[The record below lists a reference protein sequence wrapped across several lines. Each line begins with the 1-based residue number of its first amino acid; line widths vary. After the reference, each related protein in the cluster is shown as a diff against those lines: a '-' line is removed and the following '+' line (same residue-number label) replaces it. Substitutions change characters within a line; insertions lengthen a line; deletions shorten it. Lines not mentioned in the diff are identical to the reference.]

1 MAIGCQTRDRE
12 TMNQSHISESLAG
25 LDQGLIEKYQLTEY
39 ISPILPTIFMGMY
52 REEDFALLSGH
63 IGDGTIVWFGSDA
76 KDLADDWIDMV
87 NKFVNIAVSHQVL
100 DTLESKGVDA
110 IYYPFNAVIPDKWQ
124 QVPNGNKIFWYS
136 GNSPEYYGQDLINE
150 IKERIDIPI
159 IRAGHDTF
167 SRDQL
172 VDVYSQCFIN
182 LRLTPHDG
190 CPNTNIE
197 MGLMGRRSIY
207 NGDLPASIPWQSV
220 SDICQNIMKEYQC
233 RHLDNS
239 FISKIY
245 HTFVN
250 YERMST
256 LFI

>member
-1 MAIGCQTRDRE
+1 MI
-12 TMNQSHISESLAG
+12 QSHISESLAG
-25 LDQGLIEKYQLTEY
+25 LDKGLIEKYQLIPYENC
-39 ISPILPTIFMGMY
+39 IGEIVFMGMY
-52 REEDFALLSGH
+52 REEDLVLLATHLGTS
-63 IGDGTIVWFGSDA
+63 TIVWFGSDA
-76 KDLADDWIDMV
+76 KDLPEDCI
-87 NKFVNIAVSHQVL
+87 KFVQSSRNIAVSHQVQE
-100 DTLESKGVDA
+100 TLAAKGVDS
-110 IYYPFNAVIPDKWQ
+110 IWCPINAVIPHHYPL
-124 QVPNGNKIFWYS
+124 VPNGDKIFWYS
-136 GNSPEYYGQDLINE
+136 GNSPEYYGQSLINE

-167 SRDQL
+167 TKDQL
-172 VDVYSQCFIN
+172 KDVYSQCFLN

-220 SDICQNIMKEYQC
+220 DDICQSIRIEYLS
-233 RHLDNS
+233 RNVDNAY
-239 FISKIY
+239 ISKIY
-245 HTFVN
+245 HNFVN

>member
-1 MAIGCQTRDRE
+1 MMQA
-12 TMNQSHISESLAG
+12 HISESLTG
-25 LDQGLIEKYQLTEY
+25 LDKGLIEKYNLIPYESC
-39 ISPILPTIFMGMY
+39 IGEIVFMGMY
-52 REEDFALLSGH
+52 REEDLVLLATHLGTR
-63 IGDGTIVWFGSDA
+63 TIVWFGSDA
-76 KDLADDWIDMV
+76 KDLPADWI
-87 NKFVNIAVSHQVL
+87 KFVKNARNIAVSHQVQE
-100 DTLESKGVDA
+100 TLEAKGVDS
-110 IYYPFNAVIPDKWQ
+110 IWCPINAVIPHHWPL
-124 QVPNGNKIFWYS
+124 VPNGDKIFWYS
-136 GNSPEYYGQDLINE
+136 GNAPEYYGESMINE
-150 IKERIDIPI
+150 IKERINIPI

-167 SRDQL
+167 TKDQL

-239 FISKIY
+239 HISKIY

-250 YERMST
+250 YERMYT

>member
-1 MAIGCQTRDRE
+1 MQA
-12 TMNQSHISESLAG
+12 HISESLAG
-25 LDQGLIEKYQLTEY
+25 LDKGLIQKYNLTPYEVA
-39 ISPILPTIFMGMY
+39 TWDTVFMGMY
-52 REEDFALLSGH
+52 RQEDLETLATHLGAS
-63 IGDGTIVWFGSDA
+63 TIVWFGSDA
-76 KDLADDWIDMV
+76 KDLPEDWI
-87 NKFVNIAVSHQVL
+87 KFMQDSVNIAVSQQVL
-100 DTLESKGVDA
+100 ETLASKGIEAVWCP
-110 IYYPFNAVIPDKWQ
+110 INAVIPHEWPV
-124 QVPNGNKIFWYS
+124 VPNGDKIFWYS
-136 GNSPEYYGQDLINE
+136 GNAPEYYGESLINE
-150 IKERIDIPI
+150 IKERINIPI

-239 FISKIY
+239 HISKIY

>member
-1 MAIGCQTRDRE
+1 MI
-12 TMNQSHISESLAG
+12 QSHISESLAG
-25 LDQGLIEKYQLTEY
+25 LDKGLIEKYQLIPYENC
-39 ISPILPTIFMGMY
+39 IGEIVFMGMY
-52 REEDFALLSGH
+52 REEDLVLLATHLGTS
-63 IGDGTIVWFGSDA
+63 TIVWFGSDA
-76 KDLADDWIDMV
+76 KDLPEDCI
-87 NKFVNIAVSHQVL
+87 KFVQSSRNIAVSHQVQE
-100 DTLESKGVDA
+100 TLAAKGVDS
-110 IYYPFNAVIPDKWQ
+110 IWCPINAVIPHHYPL
-124 QVPNGNKIFWYS
+124 VPNGDKIFWYS
-136 GNSPEYYGQDLINE
+136 GNSPEYYGQSLINE

-167 SRDQL
+167 TKDQL
-172 VDVYSQCFIN
+172 KDVYSQCFLN

-220 SDICQNIMKEYQC
+220 DDICQSIRIEYLS
-233 RHLDNS
+233 RNVENAY
-239 FISKIY
+239 ISKIY
-245 HTFVN
+245 HNFVN